1 MKVTKN
7 PQQNRRAYAMNIVP
21 HYHHSCEAASSKI
34 QRFFAEFHVGQI
46 LRSCNAYKLRGFAV
60 MAIFLVAFEAVFQ
73 RRSFYQRKKDAPE
86 SIPFERDTFYRFLNS
101 CAIYW
106 RKFTLLLG
114 TAIIQKAIAPLT
126 SGARRNVLIID
137 DSLFS
142 RNRSKKVELLARVY
156 DHVSGT
162 YMKGFRMLTLG
173 WSDGNTFLPLSHCLL
188 SSSSKQQQLQGAS
201 EDVDPRSN
209 GGKQRKLAQCKA
221 PEVVLTLLQEAREA
235 GAPARHVLFDSW
247 FCSPASLHQIHE
259 LGYDVIARVKKSEKM
274 HFCLQG
280 RMQDVMAIYRNQ
292 KKRRGRSAYLLS
304 VEAEAVK
311 DSERLPV
318 RLVYVRNKNKRSDYL
333 VLVSTDLTLSEEE
346 IIQTYGKRWN
356 IEVFFKMCKSYLRLG
371 KETRSISY
379 DALTAHTAIVF
390 ARYMMLA
397 LEQRRNM
404 DERSLGEL
412 FYLTIDELEDLHYLD
427 ALASL
432 LSLLMDCAK
441 EAEILDEEQVNQLL
455 DLFVAKLPDLWG
467 KCLKQCA

>member
-1 MKVTKN
+1 
-7 PQQNRRAYAMNIVP
+7 MNIIP
-21 HYHHSCEAASSKI
+21 HHHHSCEAASSKI

-356 IEVFFKMCKSYLRLG
+356 IEVFFKMCKSYLKLG

-455 DLFVAKLPDLWG
+455 DLFMAKLPDLWG

>member
-1 MKVTKN
+1 
-7 PQQNRRAYAMNIVP
+7 MNIVP
-21 HYHHSCEAASSKI
+21 HHHHSCEAASSKI

-101 CAIYW
+101 CANHW

-114 TAIIQKAIAPLT
+114 MAIIQKAIAPLT

-235 GAPARHVLFDSW
+235 GAPAQHVLFDSW

-274 HFCLQG
+274 HFCFRG
-280 RMQDVMAIYRNQ
+280 RMQDVMAIYRSQ

-311 DSERLPV
+311 DGERLPV

-356 IEVFFKMCKSYLRLG
+356 IEVFFKMCKSYLKLG

-379 DALTAHTAIVF
+379 DALTAHTAIIF

>member
-1 MKVTKN
+1 
-7 PQQNRRAYAMNIVP
+7 
-21 HYHHSCEAASSKI
+21 
-34 QRFFAEFHVGQI
+34 
-46 LRSCNAYKLRGFAV
+46 
-60 MAIFLVAFEAVFQ
+60 
-73 RRSFYQRKKDAPE
+73 
-86 SIPFERDTFYRFLNS
+86 
-101 CAIYW
+101 
-106 RKFTLLLG
+106 
-114 TAIIQKAIAPLT
+114 
-126 SGARRNVLIID
+126 
-137 DSLFS
+137 
-142 RNRSKKVELLARVY
+142 
-156 DHVSGT
+156 
-162 YMKGFRMLTLG
+162 MKGFRMLTLG

-235 GAPARHVLFDSW
+235 GAPAQHVLFDSW

-274 HFCLQG
+274 HFCFQG
-280 RMQDVMAIYRNQ
+280 CMQDVMVIYRSQ

-311 DSERLPV
+311 DGKRLPV

-356 IEVFFKMCKSYLRLG
+356 IEVFFKMCKSYLKLG

-412 FYLTIDELEDLHYLD
+412 FYLTMDELEDLHYLD

-455 DLFVAKLPDLWG
+455 DLFMAKLPDLWG

>member
-1 MKVTKN
+1 
-7 PQQNRRAYAMNIVP
+7 
-21 HYHHSCEAASSKI
+21 
-34 QRFFAEFHVGQI
+34 
-46 LRSCNAYKLRGFAV
+46 
-60 MAIFLVAFEAVFQ
+60 
-73 RRSFYQRKKDAPE
+73 
-86 SIPFERDTFYRFLNS
+86 
-101 CAIYW
+101 
-106 RKFTLLLG
+106 
-114 TAIIQKAIAPLT
+114 
-126 SGARRNVLIID
+126 
-137 DSLFS
+137 
-142 RNRSKKVELLARVY
+142 
-156 DHVSGT
+156 
-162 YMKGFRMLTLG
+162 MLTLG

-221 PEVVLTLLQEAREA
+221 PEVVLTLLQEARET
-235 GAPARHVLFDSW
+235 GAPVQHVLFDSW

-274 HFCLQG
+274 HFCFQG
-280 RMQDVMAIYRNQ
+280 RMQDVMAIYRSQ

-311 DSERLPV
+311 DGERLPV

-356 IEVFFKMCKSYLRLG
+356 IEVFFKMCKSYLKLG

-379 DALTAHTAIVF
+379 DALTAHTAIIF

-455 DLFVAKLPDLWG
+455 DLFMAKLPDLWG